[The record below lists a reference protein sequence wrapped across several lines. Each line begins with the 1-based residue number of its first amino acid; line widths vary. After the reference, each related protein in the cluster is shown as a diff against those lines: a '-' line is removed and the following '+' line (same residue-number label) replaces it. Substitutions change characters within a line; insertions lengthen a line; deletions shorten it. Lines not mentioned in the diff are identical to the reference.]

1 MSKLR
6 DATESYGTAELGHD
20 GQDDIGGW
28 SAELDVKRGTV
39 RRWFNVAAAPGAHFP
54 EN

>member
-6 DATESYGTAELGHD
+6 DATEIDVTAKLGHD
-20 GQDDIGGW
+20 EQDDIGGW

-39 RRWFNVAAAPGAHFP
+39 RRWFNVAAAPGAHFQ